1 MQILKILSSCLVA
14 LFIFGVVAMGEVS
27 PVISLDEMNELREL
41 LVNGGF
47 ESNSQNGAAGYK
59 YNAAIDGWSPAVTNK
74 GFYGTSTLGSALVPT
89 ATGGGGYAAFFQ
101 VQGTA
106 NISSVSLS
114 QTITNRVEG
123 DCRCRFF
130 AATRRDGDNM
140 LVRLF
145 IDNVERGSFLVDNK
159 VATWF
164 EADDIYLTEGE
175 HTFTIHVT
183 SRIDGDHTVAIYAI
197 SLESQ
202 PLPYPTIEVTSS
214 TPVGVPFP
222 SYGLNYLNPAADI
235 LTFTFPESWTSDDGE
250 SSLASVGYKLFKV
263 DEVSGRILS
272 VIEEK
277 SNAYSGTLSIPDSG
291 AYRLEWIPSLKN
303 KVSVTAGDGGS
314 LTSVIDGLYST
325 DSKITTTA
333 LPYDGMVFRRWTG
346 DLPDYCNPFSPTL
359 SFVGDKSRNITA
371 VFSKALY
378 VSPDGSDSNDGSSL
392 DSAFLTI
399 QAAIAA
405 AKSNEVI
412 FVASGS
418 YSLASTIAVT
428 KPVLI
433 RGATDSRDDVV
444 LDAQQKRT
452 AIKVTCDG
460 AAIAYLTVAN
470 GSANKG
476 GGIWLEGYGEIRAC
490 RITGCVGPRL
500 GSGAG
505 VYNNNGKV
513 IDCVIDNCYTAYDLN
528 TGVALYQG
536 GASAVTDRC
545 IIRDNHSSIF
555 QSTSPYKT
563 TPGVYLA
570 AGLLRNSVIAHN
582 SLGIQTTGGTGGAA
596 AGVYIAGGSMAN
608 CAIFGN
614 SVFSE
619 LAGTQNSDFSA
630 VHQSGGAISNCVIS
644 ANTFHGFDKL
654 TDYRG
659 NAAIYYS
666 ALSST
671 NGIAGV
677 NLIEVDDTLLSY
689 NPNATPCLHLDMNSP
704 LIDAGANSEWMPFS
718 KDLNGNLRAKN
729 GTVDIG
735 PVEYQ
740 NDTFDCGFSTDRDI
754 SSGIIT
760 PFSVTFT
767 PYVNCDEADVVYY
780 WRIVDSS
787 GEESLLGPY
796 GSANKVFQHTFDEGT
811 FDVTLI
817 ASNEV
822 TAAVAE
828 YTTAAPIRTRHF
840 VAYVDAAST
849 NPVYPYS
856 TPETAAKTIKDALIN
871 SVDGLVVSLL
881 PGEHLVN
888 ETVVIDSAVT
898 VRGASSGQ
906 SVVKGDGSGRIFRLR
921 HPKATLD
928 NILIKGGHINTSAI
942 YPGTFNDPAGYLDND
957 GYHRGGGGA
966 VWIDCGGIVTNCI
979 VEACTGVR
987 GASALGIFN
996 HGGVVS
1002 HTVFRNFDT
1011 TVGANNYGIVI
1022 RSYMRGLFTHCV
1034 ISNINVK
1041 GLGSESPTGVADIRG
1056 GELRNSL
1063 ITDCHLSWS
1072 RQVESNTSGVLLHDS
1087 NSRMSSCTVT
1097 DNSVSSIYGAA
1108 VRVNNGA
1115 RVINSVIVNNSNA
1128 AKIDDWSGDGAKVGI
1143 SYTMTSES
1151 DDLSGEGNI
1160 GVPSNVFWKDTFGIT
1175 IGSPAIGAGLKED
1188 WMTSAFDLSGEPR
1201 LEENGKLTLGAFAY
1215 NPPEYGIDWSHNIA
1229 LEAFERVNGTISVAS
1244 EGFSD
1249 AAVYSW
1255 YIDDVFV
1262 GDGTS
1267 YELDSNDYGKHILKL
1282 VVTEGEHTSEAEAE
1296 FYVIPKTIYV
1306 AEGNEGVFP
1315 YATWETACGNLSTAI
1330 GSAEPTATIL
1340 VSDGTYQLTAM
1351 HNIVD
1356 PIKIR
1361 SVNGPYKTTIKAKS
1375 GSRHFYI
1382 DNPEILI
1389 EGFTL
1394 TGGGGANFGGGAGS
1408 IYNIGGT
1415 IRNCRFTNNLI
1426 GRNTY
1431 GLSIRNEGGHIDGCE
1446 FYGALIGSATPVAQS
1461 DITYGQ
1467 VYQTGAGAITERC
1480 IFRDNVFRNRHQG
1493 HHTAVGVHLNGGI
1506 VRISLFYNNRW
1517 SNGKE
1522 SAAAGT
1528 TSATAIFMTAGTV
1541 ENCTFVN
1548 NQSCVLDPTAP
1559 EGTTTDGLGKPCA
1572 SSGVSAPSLS
1582 AAASIVNCIFVDNTN
1597 SLGVVSEIYA
1607 KDGVAVNCR
1616 VDELTDALR
1625 AQGCIGAEPQFRN
1638 RAANDYRIS
1647 SGSPCGKAG
1656 LYRGSWMENAL
1667 DLAGKP
1673 LVRGTLRAPLGC
1685 YGVGYPSIFMMR

>member
-14 LFIFGVVAMGEVS
+14 LFLFGVVAMGEVS
-27 PVISLDEMNELREL
+27 PVISLDEMDELREL

-47 ESNSQNGAAGYK
+47 ESNSQNGASGYK
-59 YNAAIDGWSPAVTNK
+59 YNAAIDGWSLAVTNK
-74 GFYGTSTLGSALVPT
+74 GFYGTSTPGSALVPT

-123 DCRCRFF
+123 DCRYRFF
-130 AATRRDGDNM
+130 AATRRNGDNM
-140 LVRLF
+140 LVRLLV
-145 IDNVERGSFLVDNK
+145 DNVERGSFLVDNK

-202 PLPYPTIEVTSS
+202 PLPYPTIMVTSS
-214 TPVGVPFP
+214 KLIGEPFP
-222 SYGLNYLNPAADI
+222 NYGFNYMNPAVDSLA
-235 LTFTFPESWTSDDGE
+235 FSFPESWTEVDGS

-272 VIEEK
+272 LIDEK
-277 SNAYSGTLSIPDSG
+277 SNAHSGTLSIPDRG
-291 AYRLEWIPSLKN
+291 AYRLEWIPTFREN
-303 KVSVTAGDGGS
+303 VSVSAGAGGS
-314 LTSVIDGLYST
+314 LSTVVDGLYLTGTAIS
-325 DSKITTTA
+325 TTA
-333 LPYDGMVFRRWTG
+333 VPDEGKVFRCWSG
-346 DLPDYCNPFSPTL
+346 DLPDYCDSFSPTL
-359 SFVGDKSRNITA
+359 SFLSDRKRNITA
-371 VFSKALY
+371 VFSDALY
-378 VSPDGSDSNDGSSL
+378 VAPNGSDAADGASPE
-392 DSAFLTI
+392 SAFLTI

-412 FVASGS
+412 FVAPGS
-418 YSLASTIAVT
+418 YLLASTIAVT

-433 RGATDSRDDVV
+433 RGMTDSRDDAV
-444 LDAQQKRT
+444 LDAQKKRT

-470 GSANKG
+470 GYANKG
-476 GGIWLEGYGEIRAC
+476 GGIWLDGYGEIRAC

-500 GSGAG
+500 GYGAG
-505 VYNNNGKV
+505 VYNNNGRV
-513 IDCVIDNCYTAYDLN
+513 IDCVIDNCYTTQDLN

-536 GASAVTDRC
+536 GASALTDRC

-555 QSTSPYKT
+555 NSISSYKT
-563 TPGVYLA
+563 TPGAYIA
-570 AGLLRNSVIAHN
+570 AGLIRNSVIAHN
-582 SLGIQTTGGTGGAA
+582 SLGIQNSGGTGGAA
-596 AGVYIAGGSMAN
+596 AGAYIAGGAMAN

-614 SVFSE
+614 SVFSQLE
-619 LAGTQNSDFSA
+619 GTQNNDFSA
-630 VHQSGGAISNCVIS
+630 VHQSGGAISNCVIF

-659 NAAIYYS
+659 NAAICNS

-671 NGIAGV
+671 KDIAGV
-677 NLIEVDDTLLSY
+677 NLIEIEDPLLRYDPS
-689 NPNATPCLHLDMNSP
+689 ATPCLYLDMNSP
-704 LIDAGANSEWMPFS
+704 LIDAGADSEWTIFGN
-718 KDLNGNLRAKN
+718 DLGGNPRVKN
-729 GTVDIG
+729 SVVDIG
-735 PVEYQ
+735 PIEYQ
-740 NDTFDCGFSTDRDI
+740 NDIFACGFVADRDI
-754 SSGIIT
+754 SSGIS
-760 PFSVTFT
+760 PFEVNFT

-780 WRIVDSS
+780 WRIADSS
-787 GEESLLGPY
+787 GEESLAGPY
-796 GSANKVFQHTFDEGT
+796 SSANKVFRHTFDEGT

-828 YTTAAPIRTRHF
+828 YTTAAPIRTRPL
-840 VAYVDAAST
+840 VAYVDAGSM

-856 TPETAAKTIKDALIN
+856 TPETAAKTIRDALSN
-871 SVDGLVVSLL
+871 PVDGLVVSLL

-888 ETVVIDSAVT
+888 ETVVIDSSVT
-898 VRGASSGQ
+898 IRGASSGQ

-942 YPGTFNDPAGYLDND
+942 YPVTFNDPALYLDND

-1002 HTVFRNFDT
+1002 HTIFRNFRT
-1011 TVGANNYGIVI
+1011 AVGANNYGIVI
-1022 RSYMRGLFTHCV
+1022 RTYMKGLFTHCV
-1034 ISNINVK
+1034 ISNINVT
-1041 GLGSESPTGVADIRG
+1041 GLGFESPTGVADIRG

-1072 RQVESNTSGVLLHDS
+1072 QAKESNTSGVLLYDS

-1128 AKIDDWSGDGAKVGI
+1128 AKIDDWSGDGAQNGI
-1143 SYTMTSES
+1143 SYTMTSEF

-1160 GVPSNVFWKDTFGIT
+1160 GVPSSIFWKDTFGVT
-1175 IGSPAIGAGLKED
+1175 IGSPAIGIGLKEP
-1188 WMTSAFDLSGEPR
+1188 WMESALDLAGEPR
-1201 LEENGKLTLGAFAY
+1201 LEGDGKLTLGAFAY
-1215 NPPEYGIDWSHNIA
+1215 NPPEYGIDLSHNIV

-1244 EGFSD
+1244 EGFGD
-1249 AAVYSW
+1249 ASVYSW
-1255 YIDDVFV
+1255 YIDDVFA
-1262 GDGTS
+1262 GEGRS
-1267 YELDSNDYGKHILKL
+1267 FELDSNVYGKHILKL
-1282 VVTEGEHTSEAEAE
+1282 VVSEGEHISVAEAE

-1306 AEGNEGVFP
+1306 AEGNDGVFP
-1315 YATWETACGNLSTAI
+1315 YATRETACGDLSTAI

-1375 GSRHFYI
+1375 GTRHFYF
-1382 DNPEILI
+1382 DNQDILL

-1394 TGGGGANFGGGAGS
+1394 TGGSSQGGAGS
-1408 IYNIGGT
+1408 IYNIGAT
-1415 IRNCRFTNNLI
+1415 IRNCRFTNNLV

-1480 IFRDNVFRNRHQG
+1480 VFRDNVFRNRHQG

-1506 VRISLFYNNRW
+1506 VRTSLFYNNRW

-1522 SAAAGT
+1522 SAAVGSNSGT
-1528 TSATAIFMTAGTV
+1528 AVFIADGTV

-1559 EGTTTDGLGKPCA
+1559 EGTTTDGFGKPCA

-1582 AAASIVNCIFVDNTN
+1582 AAAVVNCIFVDNTN

-1673 LVRGTLRAPLGC
+1673 LAHGTLHAPLGC
-1685 YGVGYPSIFMMR
+1685 YGVGYPLIFMMR